1 MFKKIYISITN
12 YFNDL
17 WEFIHDYWITM
28 TPVKYLTLL
37 ILVGIA
43 GWILMR
49 NRMK

>member
-1 MFKKIYISITN
+1 MLKKIYINVSN
-12 YFNDL
+12 YFSDL
-17 WEFIHDYWITM
+17 WQFLKEYWVTM

-37 ILVGIA
+37 IVVGVI